1 MQVKIDYQQA
11 KEILSSQTIETLG
24 SERVFLHK
32 ALGRVLAQ
40 DIIAIHDMPEV
51 ACSNMDGYAI
61 NSKFLQ
67 ENVGEQSFVILG
79 ENPAGNAQDSTLPLD
94 KPYAIKTFTGAK
106 IPQNADIL
114 VPLEYAQVETK
125 AESQLLRV
133 LEIPKVGQYIR
144 QKGANYH
151 KGERLLS
158 KGTRLNANHI
168 GLLAS
173 LNCVFVEVFT
183 QAKVGILVSGNELLE
198 LGENA
203 QNGAN
208 LYNANGHLLFA
219 KVLECG
225 GIPKLYPILKD
236 DKGQVEECMCLALKE
251 CDLVISSGG
260 ASVGDYD
267 FITAFCKERE
277 NEMVFKGVKIK
288 PGQHIA
294 YAHFEGKQF
303 FGLPGFPNSTL
314 VTFELF
320 VKEILLRLNGTHFE
334 QIIFEIPL
342 PENVSK
348 IDSRLEFRVCNVRN
362 IQGKWTM
369 DFEGKKDFQSA
380 ILNNF
385 CPLDSAH
392 SGLCILESAKCAG
405 DLVCVILL

>member
-1 MQVKIDYQQA
+1 MLQKISYQEA
-11 KEILSSQTIETLG
+11 KEILQSQDIKTLG
-24 SERVFLHK
+24 VERVFLHD
-32 ALGRVLAQ
+32 ALGRVLAR
-40 DIIAIHDMPEV
+40 DVIATQEMPES
-51 ACSNMDGYAI
+51 ACANMDGYAI

-67 ENVGEQSFVILG
+67 AGNGAQDFIILG
-79 ENPAGNAQDSTLPLD
+79 ENPAGNAQDSILPLE

-106 IPQNADIL
+106 IPQNADRL
-114 VPLEYAQVETK
+114 VPLEHIER
-125 AESQLLRV
+125 ESQTLRV
-133 LEIPKVGQYIR
+133 LEIPKEGQYIR

-151 KGERLLS
+151 KGEKLLS
-158 KGTRLNANHI
+158 QGTRLNANHI

-173 LNCVFVEVFT
+173 LNCVFVEVFAR
-183 QAKVGILVSGNELLE
+183 AKVGILVSGNELLE
-198 LGENA
+198 IGERA

-208 LYNANGHLLFA
+208 LYNANGHLLVA

-225 GIPKLYPILKD
+225 GIPKLYPILRDNQKE
-236 DKGQVEECMCLALKE
+236 VEKCIHLALQE
-251 CDLVISSGG
+251 CDLVVSSGG

-277 NEMVFKGVKIK
+277 SKMVFKGVRIK

-320 VKEILLRLNGTHFE
+320 VKEILLRLNGTHLE
-334 QIIFEIPL
+334 QILLEIPL
-342 PENVSK
+342 TESVSK
-348 IDSRLEFRVCNVRN
+348 TDLRLEFRVCNVRN
-362 IQGKWTM
+362 LEGKWTI
-369 DFEGKKDFQSA
+369 DFKDKKDFQSA

-392 SGLCILESAKCAG
+392 NGLCILESAKSAG
-405 DLVCVILL
+405 ECVRVILL